1 MGKPLSIILVEDEA
15 FIALNLK
22 IGLERAGYVVKSVLA
37 TGEKAVERMDLEPTD
52 IVVMDIRLAGT
63 MTGIEAA
70 RRIRDRHPVPI
81 IFMTGFTLEE
91 YGPEID
97 ELRPSMLLNKPV
109 TPEELAMALEEIS
122 G

>member
-1 MGKPLSIILVEDEA
+1 MGRPRSLILVEDEA

-22 IGLERAGYVVKSVLA
+22 LGLERAGYVVKAILA

-52 IVVMDIRLAGT
+52 VVVMDIRLAGT

-70 RRIRDRHPVPI
+70 TRIRERHAVPI
-81 IFMTGFTLEE
+81 IFMTGFTREE
-91 YGPEID
+91 YGREVD
-97 ELRPSMLLNKPV
+97 ELMPSMLLNKPV
-109 TPEELAMALEEIS
+109 TSEALAEALEEIC